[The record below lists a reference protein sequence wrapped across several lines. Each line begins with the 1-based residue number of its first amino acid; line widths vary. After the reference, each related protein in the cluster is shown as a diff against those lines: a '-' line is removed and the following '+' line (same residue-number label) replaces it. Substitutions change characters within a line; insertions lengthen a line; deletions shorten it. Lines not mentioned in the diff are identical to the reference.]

1 MSARACAVLLVA
13 LAGLCVSAQAG
24 EIIRFEA
31 GPQARS
37 GVVLAKV
44 PVKALVT
51 EFLDPGD
58 SGLGKSVGYLVW
70 REILTAISDQAGA
83 GVILARAPGDQRL
96 TDLLEQAYHDA
107 AVRIAREQSA
117 SMAVW
122 GAVSATDDNINVSTY
137 LSLLPEAAGL
147 ALKLRLSGMPPLPA
161 GLEAEIARTN
171 FNFPPVEISRAGLF
185 ARKLVARKEATVRA
199 AADASSKGMAKVLAG
214 KTLDAINMDKGW
226 FEVRLAG
233 GKTGYVDNSFV
244 DVPPRT
250 VEASRVATALQASP
264 GGRRVRTVT
273 LDGAYRVLDMR
284 YVAKKG
290 LWYEVEVG
298 EGRGWVPAT
307 AVRPRFSLPVVHFV
321 AGLYRYQFK
330 RYEDARRE
338 FAQYVAA
345 PGSRADNASLAT
357 AYQLLG
363 ASTLM
368 TKETVFQADPA
379 ALNHFSKAVEA
390 TPYDPA
396 AYSLRALSTLAVR
409 QELGGALADLEQAL
423 RLDSDDAAS
432 ARIARTL
439 NESLRAPEG
448 NARTLVYMLRD
459 SRQPQT
465 QERLQALMSRYPK
478 IYEPQ

>member
-1 MSARACAVLLVA
+1 
-13 LAGLCVSAQAG
+13 
-24 EIIRFEA
+24 
-31 GPQARS
+31 
-37 GVVLAKV
+37 
-44 PVKALVT
+44 
-51 EFLDPGD
+51 
-58 SGLGKSVGYLVW
+58 
-70 REILTAISDQAGA
+70 
-83 GVILARAPGDQRL
+83 
-96 TDLLEQAYHDA
+96 
-107 AVRIAREQSA
+107 
-117 SMAVW
+117 
-122 GAVSATDDNINVSTY
+122 
-137 LSLLPEAAGL
+137 
-147 ALKLRLSGMPPLPA
+147 
-161 GLEAEIARTN
+161 
-171 FNFPPVEISRAGLF
+171 
-185 ARKLVARKEATVRA
+185 VARKEATVRA
-199 AADASSKGMAKVLAG
+199 AADASSKGVAKVSAG

-233 GKTGYVDNSFV
+233 GNTGYVDNSVV

-250 VEASRVATALQASP
+250 VEAARVATALQDSP

-284 YVAKKG
+284 YVASKG
-290 LWYEVEVG
+290 LWYELEVG

-307 AVRPRFSLPVVHFV
+307 AVRARFSLPVVHFV

-330 RYEDARRE
+330 RYEEARRE
-338 FAQYVAA
+338 FTQYVAA
-345 PGSRADNASLAT
+345 PDSRADNASLAT

-379 ALNHFSKAVEA
+379 ALNYFSKAVEA

-423 RLDSDDAAS
+423 RLDADDPAA

-439 NESLRAPEG
+439 DQSLRVPEG
-448 NARTLVYMLRD
+448 NARTLVTMLRD

-465 QERLQALMSRYPK
+465 QERLQGLMSHYLK
-478 IYEPQ
+478 IDEPQ

>member
-1 MSARACAVLLVA
+1 MRARACAALLVA
-13 LAGLCVSAQAG
+13 LAGLSLSAQAG
-24 EIIRFEA
+24 EIVRFEA
-31 GPQARS
+31 GLQAHTD
-37 GVVLAKV
+37 VVLANV

-58 SGLGKSVGYLVW
+58 SGVGKSVGYLVW

-83 GVILARAPGDQRL
+83 GVILARSPGDQRL
-96 TDLLEQAYHDA
+96 TDLLDQAYHEA

-117 SMAVW
+117 RMVVW
-122 GAVSATDDNINVSTY
+122 GAVSTTNDNISVSTY
-137 LSLLPEAAGL
+137 LSLLPEVAGQ
-147 ALKLRLSGMPPLPA
+147 ALTLRLSGTPPLPP

-171 FNFPPVEISRAGLF
+171 FNFPPVEISHADLF
-185 ARKLVARKEATVRA
+185 ERKLVARKEATVRA
-199 AADASSKGMAKVLAG
+199 AADASSKGVEKVPAG

-233 GKTGYVDNSFV
+233 GKTGYIDNSVV

-250 VEASRVATALQASP
+250 VEASHVATALQDSP
-264 GGRRVRTVT
+264 GGKRVRAVT

-290 LWYEVEVG
+290 LWYELQVG
-298 EGRGWVPAT
+298 DGRGWVPAT
-307 AVRPRFSLPVVHFV
+307 AVRARFSLPVVHFV

-338 FAQYVAA
+338 FSQYVTASD
-345 PGSRADNASLAT
+345 SRTDNASLAT

-379 ALNHFSKAVEA
+379 ALNHFSRAVEA

-423 RLDSDDAAS
+423 LLDPDDAA
-432 ARIARTL
+432 ATRIARTVYQ
-439 NESLRAPEG
+439 SLRAPAG
-448 NARTLVYMLRD
+448 NARTLVNMLHD
-459 SRQPQT
+459 SGQPQIR
-465 QERLQALMSRYPK
+465 QRLQALVSRDLK
-478 IYEPQ
+478 IDEPQ

>member
-1 MSARACAVLLVA
+1 VSARACATLLLA
-13 LAGLCVSAQAG
+13 LAGLPVSAQAG

-31 GPQARS
+31 GPQTRTD
-37 GVVLAKV
+37 VVLQNV
-44 PVKALVT
+44 PLKALVT
-51 EFLDPGD
+51 EFLDPDD
-58 SGLGKSVGYLVW
+58 SGIGKSAGYLVW

-83 GVILARAPGDQRL
+83 GVILARAPGDERL
-96 TDLLEQAYHDA
+96 TDLLEHEYHDA

-122 GAVSATDDNINVSTY
+122 GAVSATGDNIYVSTY

-147 ALKLRLSGMPPLPA
+147 ALKLRLSGMPPLPP
-161 GLEAEIARTN
+161 GLEAEIGRTN
-171 FNFPPVEISRAGLF
+171 YNFPPVEISRADLF
-185 ARKLVARKEATVRA
+185 ERRLVTRKEATVRETA
-199 AADASSKGMAKVLAG
+199 GASSKALARFPAG
-214 KTLDAINMDKGW
+214 KILDSMDMDKGW
-226 FEVRLAG
+226 FQVRLAG
-233 GKTGYVDNSFV
+233 GKTGYVDNSVV

-250 VEASRVATALQASP
+250 VEAARVATALQDRP

-284 YVAKKG
+284 YVASKG
-290 LWYEVEVG
+290 LWYELEVG
-298 EGRGWVPAT
+298 QVRGWVPAT
-307 AVRPRFSLPVVHFV
+307 AVRARFSLPIVHFV

-338 FAQYVAA
+338 FAQYIAA
-345 PGSRADNASLAT
+345 PDSRADNASLAS

-368 TKETVFQADPA
+368 TKQTVFQADDA
-379 ALNHFSKAVEA
+379 ALNYFSNAVEA

-409 QELGGALADLEQAL
+409 RELGGALADLEQAL
-423 RLDSDDAAS
+423 KLDANDAGAM
-432 ARIARTL
+432 RIARTIDQ
-439 NESLRAPEG
+439 SLRVPEG

-459 SRQPQT
+459 AAQPGT
-465 QERLQALMSRYPK
+465 RERLQTLASRYLK
-478 IYEPQ
+478 AEPR